1 MKTFLP
7 TVKGKCKDSSCP
19 RLAFLI
25 AVLVAWAQPLQTSAS
40 AVENNSLSIPE
51 QLCSP
56 YGAYPNPLGITDE
69 DRASFHPVV
78 KFPTIWSDNSQ
89 AGSRVKVA
97 NVVVADN
104 TRPSEIPQMATEE
117 ERNQRQQATK
127 NIPKW
132 FQRFLSRLPFFNSSK
147 KSVLYG
153 IGRYDENRIGM
164 YSSEL
169 FLDEDNSI
177 DGFAGART
185 VHVGIDLSGP
195 VGTPVYAFTDGVV
208 HSLGYNAELGDY
220 GNVIVLEHTVP
231 SNGRKVW
238 ALYGHLDGTT
248 IQGKVPGQRI
258 LKGQRIGRLGDI
270 HENGGW

>member
-1 MKTFLP
+1 MNVTRE
-7 TVKGKCKDSSCP
+7 GKCSW
-19 RLAFLI
+19 LAFLI
-25 AVLVAWAQPLQTSAS
+25 TVVALAQPLRISAS
-40 AVENNSLSIPE
+40 AFENNSLSVPE

-78 KFPTIWSDNSQ
+78 RFPTVWSDNN
-89 AGSRVKVA
+89 GVRVKVA
-97 NVVVADN
+97 NVIVADN
-104 TRPSEIPQMATEE
+104 TRPSTETPQMATEE
-117 ERNQRQQATK
+117 ERTQRQQAK
-127 NIPKW
+127 KLIPKW
-132 FQRFLSRLPFFNSSK
+132 CQRFFSRLPVSRRK
-147 KSVLYG
+147 TSVSHG

-195 VGTPVYAFTDGVV
+195 IGTPVYAFTDGVI

-220 GNVIVLEHTVP
+220 GNVVVLEHTVP
-231 SNGRKVW
+231 SNGRKLW
-238 ALYGHLDGTT
+238 ALYGHLDGTA

-258 LKGQRIGRLGDI
+258 RKGQRIGRLGDI